1 LQAAFDPTWES
12 AVPYTVLLGPDGK
25 VLYKTLG
32 AVDLLEL
39 RRKSLAGMPSEYIG
53 FNKYWTAN

>member
-1 LQAAFDPTWES
+1 
-12 AVPYTVLLGPDGK
+12 VLLGPDGK

-39 RRKSLAGMPSEYIG
+39 RRKILAVMPSEYIG